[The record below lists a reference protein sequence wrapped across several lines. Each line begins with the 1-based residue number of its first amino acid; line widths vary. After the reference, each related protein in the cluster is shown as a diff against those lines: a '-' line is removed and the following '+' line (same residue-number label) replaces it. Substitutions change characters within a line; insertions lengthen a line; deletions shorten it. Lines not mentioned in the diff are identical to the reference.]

1 MYSEVVKGVRRQP
14 NRDDPGSQDAAP
26 PSLLLALLEA
36 PRALTEASALIPAR
50 SFLKSLGD
58 GDGHAVMTL
67 PGFLA
72 TDDSTR
78 VLRRYCEEWGYASH
92 PWEQGRN
99 LGLSRESDIE
109 QCLDQRL
116 EELYRQSGRKVS
128 LIGWSLGG
136 LFAREMARRN
146 PDRVRLV
153 ITLGSPL
160 GNPRA
165 TNAWRLYEF
174 LSGTSID
181 ETRIRRRVRALRDP
195 LRDVPVTAIYSR
207 TDAIVSWQ
215 ISRLPEGKLVENLG
229 INTSHLG
236 MGFNPA
242 VLYAIADR
250 LRQPEGQWA
259 PFEIRGF
266 RNLFFH

>member
-1 MYSEVVKGVRRQP
+1 MEALEGQLYQ
-14 NRDDPGSQDAAP
+14 DDPGSMDSVA
-26 PSLLLALLEA
+26 PSLWLALLEA
-36 PRALTEASALIPAR
+36 PRALTEASTLIPAR
-50 SFLKSLGD
+50 SFLKSLGA

-72 TDDSTR
+72 TDRSTR
-78 VLRRYCEEWGYASH
+78 VLREYCHEWGYDPQ
-92 PWEQGRN
+92 PWDQGRN
-99 LGLSRESDIE
+99 LGLSNNRDLE
-109 QCLDQRL
+109 QILDERL
-116 EELYRQSGRKVS
+116 ETIYHQSGGKVS

-136 LFAREMARRN
+136 LFAREMARRH
-146 PDRVRLV
+146 PDQVRSV

-165 TNAWRLYEF
+165 TNAWRLYEL

-181 ETRIRRRVRALRDP
+181 EEKIQKRVRALRHP
-195 LRDVPVTAIYSR
+195 LKKVPVTAIYSR

-215 ISRLPEGKLVENLG
+215 ISSLPKGKLVENIG

-236 MGFNPA
+236 MGFHPA

-250 LRQPEGQWA
+250 LRQPEGCWT

>member
-1 MYSEVVKGVRRQP
+1 
-14 NRDDPGSQDAAP
+14 
-26 PSLLLALLEA
+26 
-36 PRALTEASALIPAR
+36 
-50 SFLKSLGD
+50 
-58 GDGHAVMTL
+58 MTL

-72 TDDSTR
+72 TDRSTR
-78 VLRRYCEEWGYASH
+78 VLRRYCQDWGYASH
-92 PWEQGRN
+92 AWEQGRN
-99 LGLSRESDIE
+99 LGLPPGRDLE
-109 QCLDQRL
+109 QVLDERL
-116 EELYRQSGRKVS
+116 ERLYRQSGSKVS
-128 LIGWSLGG
+128 LVGWSLGG

-146 PDRVRLV
+146 PDKVRLV

-165 TNAWRLYEF
+165 TNVWRLYEL

-181 ETRIRRRVRALRDP
+181 EEKIQQRVRALRDP
-195 LRDVPVTAIYSR
+195 LNNVPVTAIYSR
-207 TDAIVSWQ
+207 SDAIVSWQ
-215 ISRLPEGKLVENLG
+215 ISKLPEGKLVENIG

-250 LRQPEGQWA
+250 LRQPEGSWT

>member
-1 MYSEVVKGVRRQP
+1 VDAREQQMTQ
-14 NRDDPGSQDAAP
+14 DDPEPVDSVA
-26 PSLLLALLEA
+26 PSLWLALLEA
-36 PRALTEASALIPAR
+36 PRALTEASTLIPAR
-50 SFLKSLGD
+50 SFLKALAK

-72 TDDSTR
+72 TDRSTR
-78 VLRRYCEEWGYASH
+78 VLREYCREWGYDAH

-99 LGLSRESDIE
+99 LGLSRGRDLE
-109 QCLDQRL
+109 QVLDERL
-116 EELYRQSGRKVS
+116 HRLYQKSSGKVS

-146 PDRVRLV
+146 PHMVRAV

-181 ETRIRRRVRALRDP
+181 EEKIQKRVRALRNP
-195 LRDVPVTAIYSR
+195 LRNVPVTAIYSR

-215 ISRLPEGKLVENLG
+215 ISRLPEGKLVENIG

-250 LRQPEGQWA
+250 LRQPEGCWT
-259 PFEIRGF
+259 PFEIRGV

>member
-1 MYSEVVKGVRRQP
+1 MEAIDRQLHQED
-14 NRDDPGSQDAAP
+14 REPGDSLA
-26 PSLLLALLEA
+26 PSLWLALLEA
-36 PRALTEASALIPAR
+36 PRALTEASTLIPAR
-50 SFLKSLGD
+50 SFLKSLGG
-58 GDGHAVMTL
+58 GDGHAVITL

-72 TDDSTR
+72 TDRSTR
-78 VLRRYCEEWGYASH
+78 VLRQYCHEWGYDPR
-92 PWEQGRN
+92 PWDLGRN
-99 LGLSRESDIE
+99 LGLSHSRDLE
-109 QCLDQRL
+109 QILDDKL
-116 EELYRQSGRKVS
+116 EKVFRQSGGKVS

-136 LFAREMARRN
+136 LFAREMARRH
-146 PDRVRLV
+146 PEQVRSV

-181 ETRIRRRVRALRDP
+181 EEKIQKRVRALRHP
-195 LRDVPVTAIYSR
+195 LKDVPVTAIYSR
-207 TDAIVSWQ
+207 TDAVVSWQ
-215 ISRLPEGKLVENLG
+215 ISKLPAGKLVDNIG

-250 LRQPEGQWA
+250 LRQPEGCWT

>member
-1 MYSEVVKGVRRQP
+1 
-14 NRDDPGSQDAAP
+14 
-26 PSLLLALLEA
+26 
-36 PRALTEASALIPAR
+36 
-50 SFLKSLGD
+50 
-58 GDGHAVMTL
+58 MTL

-72 TDDSTR
+72 TDRSTR
-78 VLRRYCEEWGYASH
+78 VLRQYCNDWGYDSR
-92 PWEQGRN
+92 PWDQGRN
-99 LGLSRESDIE
+99 LGLSHSRDLE
-109 QCLDQRL
+109 QVLDERL

-146 PDRVRLV
+146 PARVRSV

-165 TNAWRLYEF
+165 TNAWRLYEL

-181 ETRIRRRVRALRDP
+181 EDRIRNRVRALRHP
-195 LRDVPVTAIYSR
+195 LKNVPMTAIYSR
-207 TDAIVSWQ
+207 SDAIVSSQ
-215 ISRLPEGKLVENLG
+215 ISRLPAGKFVENIG
-229 INTSHLG
+229 TNMSHLG

-250 LRQPEGQWA
+250 LRQPEGCWQ

>member
-1 MYSEVVKGVRRQP
+1 VDAIERQLYL
-14 NRDDPGSQDAAP
+14 DDPGSRESQAP
-26 PSLLLALLEA
+26 PIWLTLLEA

-50 SFLKSLGD
+50 SFLKSLGP
-58 GDGHAVMTL
+58 GDGHTVMTL

-72 TDDSTR
+72 TDRSTR
-78 VLRRYCEEWGYASH
+78 VLRQYFLDWGYDAH

-99 LGLSRESDIE
+99 LGLSLDRDVE
-109 QCLDQRL
+109 QSLDVRIDQ
-116 EELYRQSGRKVS
+116 LYRQSGRKVS
-128 LIGWSLGG
+128 LVGWSLGG

-146 PDRVRLV
+146 PDKVRIV
-153 ITLGSPL
+153 VTLGSPI

-165 TNAWRLYEF
+165 TNSWRLYEF
-174 LSGTSID
+174 LSGISID
-181 ETRIRRRVRALRDP
+181 DASIQNRVRALREP
-195 LRDVPVTAIYSR
+195 VKNVPITAIYSR
-207 TDAIVSWQ
+207 TDAIVAWQ
-215 ISRLPEGKLVENLG
+215 IARLPEGKLVENIG

-250 LRQPEGQWA
+250 LRQPEGSWT